1 MEDPS
6 KWVYKP
12 ENFNY
17 NIAMHEDQRINNG
30 FSDYDAFN
38 GDNYLAWVIVGICK
52 NLKNGHGFP
61 AELGNDGWDEWMAIL
76 DEMIEGFEAHNKDVW
91 VLGDS
96 AEANRDRL
104 QEQFK
109 KTDRALELFRKYFAS
124 LWD

>member
-12 ENFNY
+12 ENFKY
-17 NIAMHEDQRINNG
+17 NIALHEDQRINNG

-61 AELGNDGWDEWMAIL
+61 AELGNDGWDEWMSIL
-76 DEMIEGFEAHNKDVW
+76 DEMIEGFEAHNQEYW
-91 VLGDS
+91 IAGDTL
-96 AEANRDRL
+96 ENNRALMAR
-104 QEQFK
+104 QK
-109 KTDRALELFRKYFAS
+109 AKTDRALELFKEYFGS